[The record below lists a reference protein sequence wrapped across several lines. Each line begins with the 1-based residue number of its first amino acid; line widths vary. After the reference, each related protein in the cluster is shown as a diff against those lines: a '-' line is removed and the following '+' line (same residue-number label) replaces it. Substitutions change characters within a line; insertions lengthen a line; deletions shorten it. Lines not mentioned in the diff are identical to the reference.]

1 MDSEIPPALLAAHPE
16 LVAVGEALRQLGEG
30 HPVTATCVK
39 CGKTLVAES
48 VDATGA
54 LVIRCPDS
62 HTFFRAKRSVQ
73 APIHADAIEYA
84 LGNPNGLS
92 RGRLV
97 LSLQRSGAFSVEYV
111 WRKEVHQRW
120 EGVLVEDAFT
130 RILATV
136 GRTGFPN
143 VPPLAKLVPGTQVAE
158 IGVQAGGEWKRAS
171 FAETNT
177 RFEGFTSMVSAVIG
191 RVDPE
196 LAYSDPRTA
205 SLVASV
211 KRVEA

>member
-1 MDSEIPPALLAAHPE
+1 MDSEIPPALLASHPE
-16 LVAVGEALRQLGEG
+16 LSAVGEALQQLGEG

-48 VDATGA
+48 VDTTGA
-54 LVIRCPDS
+54 LVIRCPDG

-73 APIHADAIEYA
+73 APIQADAIEYA

-97 LSLQRSGAFSVEYV
+97 LSLQRSGAVSLEYV

-120 EGVLVEDAFT
+120 EGLLVEGAFA
-130 RILATV
+130 RILGIV
-136 GRTGFPN
+136 GKTDFPN
-143 VPPLAKLVPGTQVAE
+143 VAPLKGLVPGTQVAE

-171 FAETNT
+171 FAETDT
-177 RFEGFTSMVSAVIG
+177 RFDELTSIVSGVIG
-191 RVDPE
+191 RIDPD
-196 LAYSDPRTA
+196 LAYSDPNNA

-211 KRVEA
+211 RRVEG